1 VLKKELF
8 TEDGHRRIVAE
19 NIFNVDETR
28 LTVNQKPRKVI
39 VKKGKKSVSV
49 MKSIEKAK
57 LLLRFAAFQQLV
69 FTALH
74 FWSFH
79 AEGLVAGLMR
89 QHFHKSV
96 VPVMLW
102 SHRLLPRSVGL

>member
-1 VLKKELF
+1 MLKKELF

-19 NIFNVDETR
+19 NIFNVDDTG

-39 VKKGKKSVSV
+39 AKKGKKSVSV
-49 MKSIEKAK
+49 IKSVEKVK

-79 AEGLVAGLMR
+79 AEGLVARLMR
-89 QHFHKSV
+89 HFHNGSII
-96 VPVMLW
+96 
-102 SHRLLPRSVGL
+102 